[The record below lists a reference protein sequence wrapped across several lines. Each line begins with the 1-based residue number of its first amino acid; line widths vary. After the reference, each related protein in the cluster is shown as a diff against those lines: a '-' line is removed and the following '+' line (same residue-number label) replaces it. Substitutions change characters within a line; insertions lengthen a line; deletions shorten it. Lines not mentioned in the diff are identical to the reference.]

1 MKQKRWIAT
10 VAATVILCGG
20 SVNSAFALSQTSM
33 QTVQEIQIQPYYD
46 YISEISVKDA
56 DGSYGS
62 EEFKVKWDAKVNI
75 WFENF
80 GEEDVH
86 VELIQKKAF
95 GQKEVINSMKVSP
108 DKTGGAHF
116 TARLKKGKTYYVNL
130 YTDLGNEIDGKLKVR
145 DPEND

>member
-10 VAATVILCGG
+10 AAIAVVLCSS
-20 SVNSAFALSQTSM
+20 SVNLACARSQASM
-33 QTVQEIQIQPYYD
+33 QTVEEIEMQPYYD
-46 YISEISVKDA
+46 YIFEISVKDA
-56 DGSYGS
+56 DGSYRS
-62 EEFKVKWDAKVNI
+62 EEFEVKWDAKVNI

-95 GQKEVINSMKVSP
+95 GQKEEINSMKVSP
-108 DKTGGAHF
+108 DKTGGTHF
-116 TARLKKGKTYYVNL
+116 TASLKKGKTYYVNL